1 MDEKQLKALI
11 KKTVAKVERTKP
23 KKRPTYDAALD
34 ATQKPDEAEGATPG
48 DADALGDAEQ
58 IFKEMKRREF

>member
-34 ATQKPDEAEGATPG
+34 ATQKPDETEAAPA